1 MAMKSHLMKRR
12 NLLEGSITKSLIFLA
27 IPIIIANLLHSAYHL
42 TDLFWVGRLG
52 EEAVAAMSMNFPVVF
67 LFISLGIGLSM
78 AGAILVAQ
86 YYGEKNHENVDFVAG
101 QSVFMIFLVSLI
113 VSVLGYFFSP
123 FIIGLMGAE
132 EAVSTASIGY
142 LQVQFLGMPFI
153 FGYMNFQSLLRGV
166 GEVKIPMYIIFG
178 TVLLNLIIDPI
189 FIMGYGPVPAFG
201 VKGAAM
207 ATIITEGCA
216 FLIGLFLLIKGWHG
230 VKLKWKNLYP
240 KFKLIKKLFAIGL
253 PTSIEMSTRS
263 LAMLFMVF
271 LVTGFGTTITAA
283 YGIGGELLGLV
294 ILPALGLSMATS
306 TMVGQNLGAR
316 NIERA
321 EKTSKKG
328 TFIGFVTLSIVG
340 VLLFFFGGIISAAFI
355 PGETAV
361 IMESSNF
368 IKIMSFSFG
377 FIAIQQ
383 VLNGT
388 FRGAGNTGT
397 AMAISVIS
405 LWALQIPLAYILSK
419 YTSLG
424 SEGLWWAFPITNV
437 AAGIIAYV
445 VFLRGKWKETRITEG
460 VI

>member
-1 MAMKSHLMKRR
+1 MKSGMMKRR

-52 EEAVAAMSMNFPVVF
+52 EEAVAAMSMNFPVIF

-78 AGAILVAQ
+78 AGSILVAQ

-101 QSVFMIFLVSLI
+101 QSVFMILLVSLI
-113 VSVLGYFFSP
+113 VSVLGYFLSP

-132 EAVSTASIGY
+132 EAVATASIEY
-142 LQVQFLGMPFI
+142 LQVQFLGMIFI
-153 FGYMNFQSLLRGV
+153 FGYMNFQALLRGV
-166 GEVKIPMYIIFG
+166 GEVKIPMFIILG
-178 TVLLNLIIDPI
+178 TVLLNLVIDPI
-189 FIMGYGPVPAFG
+189 FILGYGPIPAFG

-207 ATIITEGCA
+207 ATVITEGCA
-216 FLIGLFLLIKGWHG
+216 FAIGLFLLIRGWHG
-230 VKLKWKNLYP
+230 VKLRWKNLRP
-240 KFKLIKKLFAIGL
+240 RAKLIKKLFAIGL
-253 PTSIEMSTRS
+253 PTSVEMSTRS
-263 LAMLFMVF
+263 MAMIFMVF

-316 NIERA
+316 NVERA
-321 EKTSKKG
+321 EKASQKG
-328 TFIGFVTLSIVG
+328 VFIGFVTLSIVG
-340 VLLFFFGGIISAAFI
+340 VLLFFFGGMVSAAFI

-361 IMESSNF
+361 INESANF
-368 IKIMSFSFG
+368 IRIMAFSFG
-377 FIAIQQ
+377 FIAVQQ

-397 AMAISVIS
+397 AMAISIVS
-405 LWALQIPLAYILSK
+405 LWALQIPLAYVLST

-424 SEGLWWAFPITNV
+424 AEGLWWAFPITNV
-437 AAGIIAYV
+437 CAGVVAYL
-445 VFLRGKWKETRITEG
+445 VFLRGKWKKTRITEG